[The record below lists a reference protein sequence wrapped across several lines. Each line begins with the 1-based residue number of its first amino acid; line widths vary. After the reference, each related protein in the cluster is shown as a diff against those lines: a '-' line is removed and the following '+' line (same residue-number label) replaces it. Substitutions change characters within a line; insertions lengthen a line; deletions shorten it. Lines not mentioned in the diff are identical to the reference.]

1 MPASRS
7 LDRLPGGSN
16 LLSWRGLR
24 PSAPSIPIESS
35 PLPNPERGFSV
46 LVSMDTPPP
55 PDSRFPEKVYL
66 DNLPVIQ
73 EIIAHSARR
82 FTPEDAKD
90 FSQTVMV
97 RLIEDDYRVLREF
110 KGRSSLRTYLATA
123 IKRMLLDYQNHLWGK
138 WHPSAEAKRLGPTAV
153 WLERLRYRDKLSF
166 EEACRV
172 ILGEDPEV
180 SRANLEIFEAKIAA
194 RIPRHLVGEEHLESE
209 ADPKLRPDEIL
220 EAKELAGLSRR
231 VLGILFVCINLLDPE
246 ARVLFWLSQELSVAG
261 IARVQKVDQKPLY
274 RRLDKIHRQLEKEL
288 ARRGVRRQDIEEILR
303 RLRPDFL
310 DF

>member
-1 MPASRS
+1 MNTPFPPDRRS
-7 LDRLPGGSN
+7 L
-16 LLSWRGLR
+16 
-24 PSAPSIPIESS
+24 
-35 PLPNPERGFSV
+35 
-46 LVSMDTPPP
+46 
-55 PDSRFPEKVYL
+55 EKVFL
-66 DNLPVIQ
+66 ENLPVIR
-73 EIIAHSARR
+73 EIIAHCARR
-82 FTPEDAKD
+82 FSPQDAED
-90 FSQTVMV
+90 FSQAVMA
-97 RLIEDDYRVLREF
+97 RLIEEDYRILREF

-138 WHPSAEAKRLGPTAV
+138 WHPSAEAKRLGPTAM

-166 EEACRV
+166 EDACRV

-194 RIPRHLVGEEHLESE
+194 RIPRHFVGEEHLKSE
-209 ADPKLRPDEIL
+209 ADQKPRPDERL

-231 VLGILFVCINLLDPE
+231 ILAVLLFCINLLDSE
-246 ARVLFWLSQELSVAG
+246 ERTLLWLTQELSVAE
-261 IARVQKVDQKPLY
+261 IARVQKADQKPLY
-274 RRLDKIHRQLEKEL
+274 RRLVKIYRKLEKEL

>member
-1 MPASRS
+1 
-7 LDRLPGGSN
+7 
-16 LLSWRGLR
+16 
-24 PSAPSIPIESS
+24 
-35 PLPNPERGFSV
+35 
-46 LVSMDTPPP
+46 MDTPPP
-55 PDSRFPEKVYL
+55 PNGRSPETVFL
-66 DNLPVIQ
+66 ENLPVIE

-82 FTPEDAKD
+82 FTPQDAKD

-97 RLIEDDYRVLREF
+97 RLIEEDYRVLREF

-138 WHPSAEAKRLGPTAV
+138 WHPSAEAKRLGPTAI

-180 SRANLEIFEAKIAA
+180 SRANLEIFEAKIAS
-194 RIPRHLVGEEHLESE
+194 RIPRHMVGEEHLESE
-209 ADPKLRPDEIL
+209 ADPKLRPDERL

-231 VLGILFVCINLLDPE
+231 VLGILLFCINLLEPE
-246 ARVLFWLSQELSVAG
+246 ERTLLWLSQELSVAE
-261 IARVQKVDQKPLY
+261 IARVQKTDQKPLY
-274 RRLDKIHRQLEKEL
+274 RRLKKIYWKLERGLE
-288 ARRGVRRQDIEEILR
+288 RRGVRRQNIEEILR